1 MTQVSNMASVET
13 PFAIDGPTLARAAV
27 AALRSGP
34 FETQS
39 GYCERFIRQV
49 VESVYPDIAF
59 DQTFDGSASL
69 QMHNLSGT
77 RYVVKEDIGR
87 GFFAD
92 PAMMLPGDMLFKG
105 NATSG
110 PSGHV
115 GMFFH
120 QTGLLRPDGSV
131 SVIIAVAE
139 NSSFHIINPGAAPG
153 IYAQTRNALGWRNLL
168 KFGYIEMIVR
178 LSK

>member
-59 DQTFDGSASL
+59 DETFDGSASL

-87 GFFAD
+87 GFLAD
-92 PAMMLPGDMLFKG
+92 PAMLLPGDLLFKG
-105 NATSG
+105 PATSG

-120 QTGLLRPDGSV
+120 ETGIRRTDGSFP
-131 SVIIAVAE
+131 VISAVAE
-139 NSSFHIINPGAAPG
+139 NSSFHLVHPGAALG
-153 IYAQTRNALGWRNLL
+153 IYAQIRNALGWRSLP
-168 KFGYIEMIVR
+168 KFGMIEMIIR

>member
-1 MTQVSNMASVET
+1 MASVET

-87 GFFAD
+87 GFYPD
-92 PAMMLPGDMLFKG
+92 PAMILPGDLLFKG

-120 QTGLLRPDGSV
+120 ETGLLQSDGSTPA
-131 SVIIAVAE
+131 IDAVAE
-139 NSSFHIINPGAAPG
+139 NSSFHLVHPGRAPG
-153 IYAQTRNALGWRNLL
+153 LYAQIRNALGWRSLP
-168 KFGYIEMIVR
+168 KFGMVEMIVR

>member
-34 FETQS
+34 FEAQS

-49 VESVYPDIAF
+49 VESVYPNVAF
-59 DQTFDGSASL
+59 DETFDGSASL

-87 GFFAD
+87 GFYPD
-92 PAMMLPGDMLFKG
+92 SAMILPGDLLFKG

-120 QTGLLRPDGSV
+120 ETGLLRPDGST
-131 SVIIAVAE
+131 SVIDAVAE
-139 NSSFHIINPGAAPG
+139 NSSFHLVHPGRVPG
-153 IYAQTRNALGWRNLL
+153 LYAQIRNALGWRSLP
-168 KFGYIEMIVR
+168 KFGMVEMIVR